1 MSDSRK
7 KALWALSGL
16 LFCVGAQAIVADSAN
31 PYQGIVDRNVFGLKP
46 APPSQKT
53 QTEQPAAPKVTLT
66 GITTIFGKP
75 RALMSIQMP
84 AKPPEPAKP
93 QTFILQPGQR
103 DGDVEVLEINE
114 KLEGGTVKV
123 STFGTVQTLTMDK
136 DGAKLPAG
144 APAPIPGMPNQVAF
158 APQPGMANPA
168 APAGGMAGMKPLP
181 IRQLRVPESAANPGS
196 PATDS
201 GTPTTGFGAASV
213 PTPVANSSQS
223 PLSHE
228 EQTIML
234 EAHYQIAKDQ
244 GDPAHMIFPPTEF
257 DPTRNTT
264 VAPGGEGAAPTLTP
278 TPNPGP
284 NPAPTPRLVPP
295 IGTPPPTPFG
305 RP

>member
-144 APAPIPGMPNQVAF
+144 APAPIPGMPNPVAF
-158 APQPGMANPA
+158 APQPGMANP
-168 APAGGMAGMKPLP
+168 PTFAGADTGLKPLP
-181 IRQLRVPESAANPGS
+181 IRQLRVPESAPNQAGS
-196 PATDS
+196 PS
-201 GTPTTGFGAASV
+201 AAPGV
-213 PTPVANSSQS
+213 PTGTFAQAHPQTPAREVSGEEGTLNFMMQHVYNTGRGEEMPPPPPPIADLLNEPVNQQPSSGPPAPS
-223 PLSHE
+223 TKPVNPL
-228 EQTIML
+228 
-234 EAHYQIAKDQ
+234 
-244 GDPAHMIFPPTEF
+244 P
-257 DPTRNTT
+257 R
-264 VAPGGEGAAPTLTP
+264 APGLPSL
-278 TPNPGP
+278 
-284 NPAPTPRLVPP
+284 PP
-295 IGTPPPTPFG
+295 SP
-305 RP
+305 